1 MTPNFTTATHVLIGL
16 GLFWLGA
23 VVGSFANVC
32 VYRLPWGKSVI
43 WPASHCPKCL
53 TALKGRDNLPIFGWL
68 LLRAECRNCGLH
80 IAARYVLMEV
90 VMGLLFVGVHL
101 AISADLCW
109 YFPLDRIYG
118 GRLLMGTMLVSFL
131 VVATMMDYDWMIIT
145 DSVTVPGMLMGLSLG
160 TIMPYA
166 RSVPMRSTSH
176 MTGLWV
182 GLAGILAGFGL
193 ILFFRV
199 IGRILF
205 RREAMGLGDATLM
218 GVIGAFL
225 GWKAAILTFFIAPF
239 FGLAHALWKLG
250 QMIVRRLTGGRNRQ
264 ADHEMPFGP
273 YLSMAAIF
281 CLLGWPW
288 IWKNWA
294 IDLFDSISMIFKEM
308 T

>member
-1 MTPNFTTATHVLIGL
+1 
-16 GLFWLGA
+16 
-23 VVGSFANVC
+23 
-32 VYRLPWGKSVI
+32 
-43 WPASHCPKCL
+43 
-53 TALKGRDNLPIFGWL
+53 
-68 LLRAECRNCGLH
+68 
-80 IAARYVLMEV
+80 MEV

-101 AISADLCW
+101 AISADMGW
-109 YFPLDRIYG
+109 YFPIDRIYG
-118 GRLLMGTMLVSFL
+118 SRLLMGTMLVSFL

-145 DSVTVPGMLMGLSLG
+145 DSVTIPGMLIGLTLG

-166 RSVPMRSTSH
+166 RPVPMKSTSNL
-176 MTGLWV
+176 TGLWV
-182 GLAGILAGFGL
+182 GVVGILIGFGL

-199 IGRILF
+199 LGRILF

-239 FGLAHALWKLG
+239 FGLAHAVWKLG
-250 QMIVRRLTGGRNRQ
+250 QMIVRRLTGRQIRQ

-294 IDLFDSISMIFKEM
+294 IDLFESFSMILK
-308 T
+308 